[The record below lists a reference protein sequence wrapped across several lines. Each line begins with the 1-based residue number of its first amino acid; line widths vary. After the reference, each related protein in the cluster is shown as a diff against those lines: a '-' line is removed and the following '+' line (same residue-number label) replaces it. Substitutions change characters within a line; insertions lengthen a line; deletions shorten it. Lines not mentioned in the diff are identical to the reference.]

1 MPLFPLYLNLPI
13 KNTPR
18 EIVYS
23 ANFTGPTE
31 TEDLRILHRLL
42 PPCICIQRYTSLSL
56 ISLVTFTL
64 FTNRERQVHLQAYNG
79 WYRLQ
84 LPPQSEVLSGRSE
97 ARGLKH
103 VYY

>member
-13 KNTPR
+13 KNTPW

-31 TEDLRILHRLL
+31 TKDLRILHRLL

-64 FTNRERQVHLQAYNG
+64 IYKQRETSS
-79 WYRLQ
+79 
-84 LPPQSEVLSGRSE
+84 PPGAMMVGMN
-97 ARGLKH
+97 
-103 VYY
+103 